1 MNKILS
7 ILFATFISFVIFS
20 CTSPDPAALYGLT
33 PNDPNNPGANIAGP
47 RIITKVDS
55 AGVTIEEYFSTP
67 SGLLQAVVNKVGDTT
82 AIAYN
87 SNNKINKIIYTSS
100 TAKMETKLY
109 YDSSGKVSQI
119 TNETFAGIQTVSFQL
134 SELEYNASGK
144 VSKITQKLAFT
155 AQPVN
160 TDWTHYKI
168 SKMTYSGENLTKI
181 EEENGFVTNNV
192 FDPPNPQ
199 MGITYLIENFDNK
212 INPMTTL
219 PKEYHIGR
227 SALHSVSLIGI
238 NYNNAMK
245 STIIYEFFPS
255 NPIITTVNDMVYD
268 SYNYPISAENGVRKI
283 YYKPIQ

>member
-20 CTSPDPAALYGLT
+20 CTSPDPAALFGLT

-82 AIAYN
+82 AIDYN
-87 SNNKINKIIYTSS
+87 SNNKINKIIHTSS
-100 TAKMETKLY
+100 TGKIETKLY

-119 TNETFAGIQTVSFQL
+119 TNETFMGILPISFQL
-134 SELEYNASGK
+134 SELEYNASGQ
-144 VSKITQKLAFT
+144 VSKIIQKNGVTGL
-155 AQPVN
+155 
-160 TDWTHYKI
+160 TDWFQYKI

-181 EEENGFVTNNV
+181 EEENGTITNNV
-192 FDPPNPQ
+192 FDPPMPQ
-199 MGITYLIENFDNK
+199 MGMTYLFENFDNK

-227 SALHSVSLIGI
+227 SALHSMSLIGI

-245 STIIYEFFPS
+245 STITYAISPS